1 MLSMQSTGLAWRTSM
16 TWWLR
21 GLSFKLP
28 WCSKC
33 PYWLQP
39 LWVQPGSKKPLF
51 KHKHS
56 LKRKIPGH
64 QHLNGDDLLYHI
76 HRLETREVEWGIEGG
91 GAIEHW
97 AKRWKERKLLEKRRV
112 GWEQMPVLIRV
123 NSVVELWWSQ
133 IFLKLPNPKPT
144 ERGAGPHAITS
155 GVKAKQLL

>member
-1 MLSMQSTGLAWRTSM
+1 MSLLASA
-16 TWWLR
+16 
-21 GLSFKLP
+21 
-28 WCSKC
+28 
-33 PYWLQP
+33 
-39 LWVQPGSKKPLF
+39 LWVQPGFKKPLF

-91 GAIEHW
+91 GLGSGREHW
-97 AKRWKERKLLEKRRV
+97 TKRWKERKPLEKRRM
-112 GWEQMPVLIRV
+112 GWEPMSVLIRV

-144 ERGAGPHAITS
+144 ERGAGPHVLAS
-155 GVKAKQLL
+155 GGKSKATTLENNTCHPSTLLSVSWDQAEGSSF